1 MNSVMHEY
9 AETVNKEAITMSE
22 VSDLNVTFKT
32 QVQEW
37 KNTLIRGHDPK
48 QLEKYW
54 GRFNKTADLL
64 PKKYTHTLQTIN
76 QQHPARRHLESFAK
90 EYLPMIKAYRA
101 GYEAFIVAGKDIKV
115 ADKSVKGIDRAPTES
130 LTLAVEAVN
139 THILSLKTEIEKQA
153 NSTFVLTQAITLF
166 IIIMILIGISWF
178 INKKIISPL
187 KRITKA
193 SHQIAAG
200 DLTGHIASRS
210 HDEIGQVTKNFLS
223 IQIGLSKVLREIIND
238 VKRLGNIIESLFRA
252 FEKVKSGLINQVN
265 ETSKLAVNMQQ
276 LSVSND
282 SVNQAI
288 SEANILADEC
298 VSLADEGQTMFKNN
312 LATSHNMLNATN
324 HASDIIST
332 LKADTDNIGNVV
344 NVINGIAEQTNL
356 LALNAAIEAARA
368 GESGRG
374 FAVVADEVRSLATKT
389 QQSTQQISEN
399 IAKLQKEADTAVL
412 AMTDGKD
419 HAEISLSETQ
429 KSQEFVNSLYQAIS
443 QISDLHNVI
452 EKEMSQ
458 QLAQT
463 DAIDRSLMNINKQSE
478 QSQQEAKI
486 MDQASKE
493 LADIYS
499 HVDSSTREIKI
510 REI

>member
-1 MNSVMHEY
+1 MNTVMKEY
-9 AETVNKEAITMSE
+9 AATVNKEAITMSE

-54 GRFNKTADLL
+54 GRFNKTAELI
-64 PKKYTHTLQTIN
+64 PQKYHHTLQTIDKN
-76 QQHPARRHLESFAK
+76 HPARTHLELFAK

-101 GYEAFIVAGKDIKV
+101 GYDAFIAADKDIKV

-139 THILSLKTEIEKQA
+139 KHILGLKVETEKQA
-153 NSTFVLTQAITLF
+153 NTAFFYTQIITLLV
-166 IIIMILIGISWF
+166 IILILIGISWF
-178 INKKIISPL
+178 INKKVISPL
-187 KRITKA
+187 KKVTKA
-193 SHQIAAG
+193 SHQIASG
-200 DLTGHIASRS
+200 DLTGQIKIRS
-210 HDEIGQVTKNFLS
+210 QDEIGQVAENFIR
-223 IQIGLSKVLREIIND
+223 IQTGLSRVLREIITD
-238 VKRLGNIIESLFRA
+238 VKRLGNIIESLFGA
-252 FEKVKSGLINQVN
+252 FEKVKIGLINQVN
-265 ETSKLAVNMQQ
+265 ETTKLAVNMQK
-276 LSVSND
+276 LSDSND
-282 SVNQAI
+282 SVNLAI
-288 SEANILADEC
+288 SEANVLAGDC
-298 VSLADEGQTMFKNN
+298 TSLANEGQTMFKNN

-324 HASDIIST
+324 HASNIITT

-399 IAKLQKEADTAVL
+399 IAKLQKEADKAVL
-412 AMTDGKD
+412 AMTGGKEQ
-419 HAEISLSETQ
+419 AEVSLAATKQ
-429 KSQEFVNSLYQAIS
+429 SQEFINSLHQAIS

-452 EKEMSQ
+452 EKEMSE
-458 QLAQT
+458 QLLQT
-463 DAIDRSLMNINKQSE
+463 DAINQSLASIDQQSE
-478 QSQQEAKI
+478 QSQLEAKV
-486 MDQASKE
+486 MEAASKE
-493 LADIYS
+493 LANIYK
-499 HVDSSTREIKI
+499 HVDSSTNELKI
-510 REI
+510 R